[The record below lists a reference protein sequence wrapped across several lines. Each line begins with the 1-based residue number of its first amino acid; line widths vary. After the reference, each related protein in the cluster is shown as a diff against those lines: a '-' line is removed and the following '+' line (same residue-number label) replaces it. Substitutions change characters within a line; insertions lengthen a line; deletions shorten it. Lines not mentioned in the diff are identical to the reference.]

1 MGIDVT
7 RVIEQLAA
15 AGLDVV
21 QPFDAHAIGRLAR
34 AEAELEA
41 REAIAPTK
49 TNRPLARWT
58 HLAGG
63 PRLGLFVGN
72 TRALWP
78 HFVAARDNLPELD
91 PLDAYVERTI
101 DHAIASSTST
111 AKVALATDPTSAP
124 ATDPTS
130 APATGFRATT
140 VVYAHRRYDGAFL
153 PFQPLAIACGL
164 AAMSDAGLAVHPTY
178 GPWFALRAVITLD
191 APSFAIPAAAP
202 IAKPCACTGACEAAL
217 AHARDHIG
225 DWRAWLAVRDACSLR
240 AYRYSDEQIRFHYA
254 SAWPAARE

>member
-1 MGIDVT
+1 MSFDVN
-7 RVIEQLAA
+7 RVIAQLAE
-15 AGLDVV
+15 AGLDLVHG
-21 QPFDAHAIGRLAR
+21 FDAHAIALPAWSRLR
-34 AEAELEA
+34 D
-41 REAIAPTK
+41 
-49 TNRPLARWT
+49 
-58 HLAGG
+58 G
-63 PRLGLFVGN
+63 PRLGLLVAN

-78 HFVAARDNLPELD
+78 HFVAARGSLPELD

-111 AKVALATDPTSAP
+111 
-124 ATDPTS
+124 
-130 APATGFRATT
+130 ATT

-164 AAMSDAGLAVHPTY
+164 AAMSDAGLAVHPIY

-191 APSFAIPAAAP
+191 APFAIPAAAP

-217 AHARDHIG
+217 AHARDHTG

>member
-1 MGIDVT
+1 MLYSPPMGIDVT
-7 RVIEQLAA
+7 HVIEQLAA

-21 QPFDAHAIGRLAR
+21 HPFDAHAIGRLAR
-34 AEAELEA
+34 AEAEREA
-41 REAIAPTK
+41 R
-49 TNRPLARWT
+49 RPLAAWAR
-58 HLAGG
+58 LENG
-63 PRLGLFVGN
+63 PRLGLLVGN

-78 HFVAARDNLPELD
+78 HFVAARGSLPELD
-91 PLDAYVERTI
+91 PLDTYVERTI
-101 DHAIASSTST
+101 VHAIERTIDHEIASSASSVR
-111 AKVALATDPTSAP
+111 VATGPTSIP
-124 ATDPTS
+124 AITS
-130 APATGFRATT
+130 GART

-217 AHARDHIG
+217 AHARDHTG
-225 DWRAWLAVRDACSLR
+225 DWRAWLAVRDACSMR